1 MPCPT
6 CILLKAALDSLGV
19 GGSTE
24 IVEAVKPTLMKTEA
38 KVKGKVSRYNREYKK
53 QFAALKKK
61 HPRTAFPTLVK
72 RAHRATKKVLG

>member
-19 GGSTE
+19 GASE
-24 IVEAVKPTLMKTEA
+24 QIVDAVKPTLMKTEA

-53 QFAALKKK
+53 QFSALKKK

-72 RAHRATKKVLG
+72 KAHKNTKKVLG